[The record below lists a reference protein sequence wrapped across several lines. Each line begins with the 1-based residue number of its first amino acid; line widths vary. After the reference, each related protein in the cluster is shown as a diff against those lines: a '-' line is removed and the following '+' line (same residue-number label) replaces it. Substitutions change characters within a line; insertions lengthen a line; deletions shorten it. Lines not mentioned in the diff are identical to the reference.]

1 MSKLTDA
8 IEQNMLDMV
17 ARSAALAN
25 PQTTLDTQ
33 KLIQLI
39 YAQART
45 ADMWIQQWEQYK
57 DVGGVRNASLA
68 IGKIFGIYN
77 ALLALNGGG
86 MNAPDDVIELM
97 QKYQTIWNDLYIS
110 KTIASAIAAHG

>member
-25 PQTTLDTQ
+25 PQPVLDTQ

-39 YAQART
+39 HAQART

-57 DVGGVRNASLA
+57 DVSGVRNASLA
-68 IGKIFGIYN
+68 IGKIFGLYN
-77 ALLALNGGG
+77 AMLALNGGG
-86 MNAPDDVIELM
+86 MNAPDEIIDLM
-97 QKYQTIWNDLYIS
+97 NKYQNIWNNLHIS
-110 KTIASAIAAHG
+110 RTIAGAIAAHG